1 LNASTTFFVRA
12 SKELP
17 HHINR
22 EGNIVTI
29 KLPRIIN
36 DYVNASNAHDAKS
49 ILSCFS
55 DDAVVRD
62 ERNDFR
68 GKKMIEDWITKT
80 IEKYEFQFKPI
91 SVRQDDAEVIV
102 AVEVSGTFD
111 GSPITLD
118 YHVTVEGD
126 KILSLTID

>member
-1 LNASTTFFVRA
+1 M
-12 SKELP
+12 
-17 HHINR
+17 
-22 EGNIVTI
+22 TI

-80 IEKYEFQFKPI
+80 IEKYKFQFKPI
-91 SVRQDDAEVIV
+91 SIKDDNAGVV
-102 AVEVSGTFD
+102 VTVEVSGTFD

-118 YHVTVEGD
+118 YQFTIEGD

>member
-1 LNASTTFFVRA
+1 M
-12 SKELP
+12 
-17 HHINR
+17 
-22 EGNIVTI
+22 TI

-80 IEKYEFQFKPI
+80 IEKYKCQLKPI
-91 SVRQDDAEVIV
+91 SIKDDNAVVV

-118 YHVTVEGD
+118 YHFTIESD

>member
-1 LNASTTFFVRA
+1 LNASATFFRWGLQEWRDY
-12 SKELP
+12 SD
-17 HHINR
+17 R
-22 EGNIVTI
+22 ERNIMTI

-62 ERNDFR
+62 EGERLH
-68 GKKMIEDWITKT
+68 GTKAIEDWITNT
-80 IEKYEFQFKPI
+80 IEKYKFQFKPVSI
-91 SVRQDDAEVIV
+91 KDDNAGVV
-102 AVEVSGTFD
+102 VTVEVSGTFD

-118 YHVTVEGD
+118 YQFTIEGD